1 MKLAKRSLQYRGA
14 QKKNSRGIFTVYL
27 KSLEMQGFKSFPDKT
42 KLVFENETEVVL
54 DGGDLSQ
61 GVTVIVGPNGS
72 GKSNI
77 ADAMRWVLG
86 EISSKSLRGSK
97 MEDVIFGGADS
108 RRPMGYAEVSVTF
121 DNRGEFAKL
130 DCPYD
135 EVTVTR
141 RYYRAGE
148 SEYFINRKGVRLK
161 DIYELFMN
169 TGIGRDGYSI
179 IGQGRI
185 AEMVSRKS
193 EERRSTFEDASG
205 IARYRYKKNEAE
217 RKLKDTEEN
226 MARVNDIFTEV
237 SAQVGPLQ
245 KEAEKAKRAIELME
259 NKKRADVSL
268 WLYDTE
274 KLRGELTDAE
284 EAMQHATFDLQAAE
298 DVIQSLETQNA
309 KLFEA
314 SQGSK
319 QESEQLLSQIQETT
333 EACHRLESEYRVS
346 ENTVA
351 HARDLIAATEGS
363 LSGTKASADTE
374 KEGCAVHVAK
384 ITELQKQL
392 GDLTAEQ
399 EKAVAEQADLTKK
412 ETELESAVAQAGE
425 DVRELESEAID
436 VRVRISVLENAKNTD
451 TDKNSSA
458 LTELEGYRRISD
470 ELGAQCDAKR
480 RTVEKYDKE
489 LASIDGEISAHT
501 EEKNRAA
508 EELRGTTDE
517 WNSEKLRC
525 DSVAQR
531 IATMRAMEEH
541 FEGYSGAV
549 RYVMKQYD
557 AGLITD
563 IHGAPC
569 GKIYGPLS
577 KVISVDAKYITAI
590 EIALGANLQN
600 IVVQDESTA
609 KAAMF
614 ALKRGEA
621 GRATFFPLT
630 SMKAS
635 VPTREMGEA
644 SGFRGYIGVAD
655 SLLTTDEK
663 FRNVLSSLLGK
674 TVVFDNIDNATAMAK
689 ALHYRV
695 RAVTL
700 DGQQIN
706 VGGSFTGGSVR
717 TGNSVLSRSGEIKRL
732 EGELE
737 DLKKSANAMEKKVSE
752 LQVKLEDLEDAVY
765 SSEDRRELIAVL
777 RNTEQGQLDQ
787 LEAKL
792 EANQTLLDKLKGDMQ
807 QYEAAQAKYM
817 EDLGTLTEE
826 EKSLRKRIAELTEFR
841 QDKEAERG
849 DVILKRGDVE
859 RRITQI
865 YIHISETQKDIETE
879 NTLKENAEARIEN
892 LERELTVLE
901 GRINTQLMQIEMTEE
916 KMRENRRQHEES
928 TKLLEELNAKRAEVE
943 KDNFAFERKLNELNA
958 KLRDKM
964 NQKELIFREYTKCES
979 KLAALRDTQDKLAT
993 RLWDDYEMTRADA
1006 VALGYPPVTK
1016 ENRSELLSLQTECK
1030 NKLRVIG
1037 HVDLDAVNKYDEVK
1051 KRYDYMNEQITD
1063 LEKARRDLTGIIERL
1078 ESEMKTAFVDSFNQI
1093 NENFGKVFTELFGGG
1108 SAELSLTDPDNVLE
1122 SGIEIK
1128 AAPPGK
1134 IIKSLMQ
1141 LSGGEQAF
1149 IGVALF
1155 FAILQVNPT
1164 PFCILDEIE
1173 AALDEVNV
1181 ERLAQYIKRYSHGTQ
1196 FIMITHRRGTMA
1208 AADRLYGVTMPEHG
1222 ISKVLMLDINDISK
1236 REGDEWNGIFG

>member
-1 MKLAKRSLQYRGA
+1 M
-14 QKKNSRGIFTVYL
+14 YL

-42 KLVFENETEVVL
+42 KLVFESNPEVHVMGVDAT
-54 DGGDLSQ
+54 DGSAQ

-141 RYYRAGE
+141 RYYRAGD

-205 IARYRYKKNEAE
+205 IAKYRYKKNEAE
-217 RKLKDTEEN
+217 RKLKDTEDN
-226 MARVNDIFTEV
+226 MTRVNDIFAEL
-237 SAQVGPLQ
+237 SSRVGPLQ
-245 KEAEKAKRAIELME
+245 KEAEKAKKAIELME

-274 KLRGELTDAE
+274 KLRGELTAAE
-284 EAMQHATFDLQAAE
+284 EAMQHASFDLSVAE
-298 DVIQSLETQNA
+298 DAIQSLEKQNER
-309 KLFEA
+309 LFEA

-319 QESEQLLSQIQETT
+319 QESETLLTQIQGQT
-333 EACHRLESEYRVS
+333 ELCHQLDSEYRVA

-351 HARDLIAATEGS
+351 HAKDLIAATEGS
-363 LSGTKASADTE
+363 VHGTEKSLQSELASATE
-374 KEGCAVHVAK
+374 HAQSIAMLQKKESELVLEQ
-384 ITELQKQL
+384 TEL
-392 GDLTAEQ
+392 TE
-399 EKAVAEQADLTKK
+399 EQAALTRK
-412 ETELESAVAQAGE
+412 ESELETTVAQALE
-425 DVRELESEAID
+425 DIRMLENEAVDIK
-436 VRVRISVLENAKNTD
+436 VRISVLENAKNTD

-458 LTELEGYRRISD
+458 IGELENYRRISG
-470 ELGAQCDAKR
+470 ELGEQCERKE
-480 RTVEKYDKE
+480 RTVKGYESEIADIDTQIVKAEEE
-489 LASIDGEISAHT
+489 LARVGTELKNAEAALNAEILRAESI
-501 EEKNRAA
+501 
-508 EELRGTTDE
+508 
-517 WNSEKLRC
+517 
-525 DSVAQR
+525 AQR
-531 IATMRAMEEH
+531 IANFKSMEEH
-541 FEGYSGAV
+541 FEGYSNAV
-549 RYVMKQYD
+549 RYVMKKYEEGAVTD
-557 AGLITD
+557 A
-563 IHGAPC
+563 HGAPC
-569 GKIYGPLS
+569 GRIYGPLS
-577 KVISVDAKYITAI
+577 KVITVEDRFITAI

-600 IVVQDESTA
+600 IVVEDEATA

-614 ALKRGEA
+614 ALKKGEA

-630 SMKAS
+630 SMRAS
-635 VPTREMGEA
+635 TPTKEMTDA
-644 SGFRGYIGVAD
+644 AGFAGYIGVAD
-655 SLLTTDEK
+655 SLVSSDKRFTE
-663 FRNVLSSLLGK
+663 VLSSLLGR
-674 TVVFDNIDNATAMAK
+674 TVVFDNIDHATVMAK

-717 TGNSVLSRSGEIKRL
+717 TGSGILSRTGEIKRL
-732 EGELE
+732 EGELNE
-737 DLKKSANAMEKKVSE
+737 RRENQKAYEEAVGKLRADVET
-752 LQVKLEDLEDAVY
+752 LEDTKY
-765 SSEDRRELIAVL
+765 SAEDRRELIVVL
-777 RNTEQGQLDQ
+777 RNTENGQLEQ
-787 LEAKL
+787 LRAKL
-792 EANQTLLDKLKGDMQ
+792 DANNTLLEKLKADMRE
-807 QYEAAQAKYM
+807 YEEARLRYE
-817 EDLGTLTEE
+817 EDIQMLGAEEKNLHHRIKELSAFRQSKSEERGEVILHRDEIARKLTE
-826 EKSLRKRIAELTEFR
+826 L
-841 QDKEAERG
+841 
-849 DVILKRGDVE
+849 
-859 RRITQI
+859 
-865 YIHISETQKDIETE
+865 YIRISETQKDIETE
-879 NTLKENAEARIEN
+879 AMLQSTAEERIEKLN
-892 LERELTVLE
+892 QEMTVLA
-901 GRINTQLMQIEMTEE
+901 GRINTQTEQIRLTGIAMEA
-916 KMRENRRQHEES
+916 NRKAYAAANAE
-928 TKLLEELNAKRAEVE
+928 LELLNAKRGEVE
-943 KDNFAFERKLNELNA
+943 KDNFEFERKLNDLNS

-964 NQKELIFREYTKCES
+964 NHKELVFREYTKCEA
-979 KLAALRDTQDKLAT
+979 KLMGLRDSQDKLAT
-993 RLWDDYEMTRADA
+993 KLWDDYELTRNDA
-1006 VALGYPPVTK
+1006 VALGYPPITK
-1016 ENRSELLSLQTECK
+1016 ETRPEMVSLQTECR
-1030 NKLRVIG
+1030 NKLRVMG
-1037 HVDLDAVNKYDEVK
+1037 SVDLDAVNKYEEVRV
-1051 KRYDYMNEQITD
+1051 RYEKMSEQIND
-1063 LEKARRDLTGIIERL
+1063 LEKARKELSGIIEQL
-1078 ESEMKTAFVDSFNQI
+1078 EGEMKTSFIDSFNKI
-1093 NENFGKVFTELFGGG
+1093 NENFGRVFSELFGGG
-1108 SAELSLTDPDNVLE
+1108 SAELSLTDPENVLE

-1222 ISKVLMLDINDISK
+1222 ISKVLMLDTNDISK
-1236 REGDEWNGIFG
+1236 KEGEDWNGIFG